1 MKRNKKRNIVLSLL
15 IAIALWSFVI
25 YTTDPVRSMIIKDV
39 PVEIAGQE
47 VLEEKNLTVVDPEDV
62 KIDVTVKGARS
73 VLSSFSENDIHITAD
88 AAEAVAGDNYLPI
101 TIKLDKDVQTSSDI
115 ARTIHVQ
122 VENVVNEAR
131 KIKIEYD
138 DSVEEIAAEVTSA
151 DIVHVKGPESKVKTV
166 AYVSARLNESD
177 ISSGQSDV
185 TKKIVPVDVEG
196 NEVSGV
202 ELDVMEVSIHLEGF
216 DTKSLPLNVKVIGA
230 PANGYELVSAEM
242 PDKVV
247 VSGSKDV
254 LKAMSEVRGNTINID
269 GLYETTTVD
278 IEISLPDGIVPVAGQ
293 KLTATIRIAPVS
305 SDEVTSVDI
314 SDIMFAGLTDE
325 YSAQT
330 EDNVTVTGK
339 GIVQSRISVI
349 ADVSNLDEGTHKVK
363 VKAKSSDG
371 EKVSVSPKYIIV
383 TISRE

>member
-115 ARTIHVQ
+115 ARTVHVQ

>member
-39 PVEIAGQE
+39 PVEITGQE

-88 AAEAVAGDNYLPI
+88 ATEAVAGDNYLPI

-254 LKAMSEVRGNTINID
+254 LNAMSEVRGNTINID

-278 IEISLPDGIVPVAGQ
+278 LEISLPDGIVPVAGQ

>member
-39 PVEIAGQE
+39 PVEITGQE

-254 LKAMSEVRGNTINID
+254 LNAMSEVRGNTINID

-278 IEISLPDGIVPVAGQ
+278 IEISLPDGIVPVSGQ